1 MCNCT
6 ETHECD
12 DCADE
17 RAVAAEEMA
26 DIEREINI
34 FQEFYQVHNLKPVVR
49 KPVHEPITDEEYD
62 FLASIDSNGGFC

>member
-1 MCNCT
+1 MCDCT
-6 ETHECD
+6 DDRECD

-26 DIEREINI
+26 DLEREINI
-34 FQEFYQVHNLKPVVR
+34 FNQFYEVHNLVPVVR
-49 KPVHEPITDEEYD
+49 KPDNEPITDEEYD

>member
-6 ETHECD
+6 DTHECD
-12 DCADE
+12 DCADS

-34 FQEFYQVHNLKPVVR
+34 FQDFYAVHNLTPVVR
-49 KPVHEPITDEEYD
+49 KPVNEPITAQEYD
-62 FLASIDSNGGFC
+62 LLASIDSKGGFC

>member
-6 ETHECD
+6 DDRECD
-12 DCADE
+12 DCADV

-26 DIEREINI
+26 EIEREINI
-34 FQEFYQVHNLKPVVR
+34 FNEFYEIHNLVPVVR
-49 KPVHEPITDEEYD
+49 KPANEPITDEEYD